1 MRQSGR
7 IVRDF
12 HAPEPPASNFSLPP
26 AGRIWYKALM
36 AARIPPK
43 KSLGQHF
50 LADRN
55 ILTGIVDLLG
65 LQAGQDVVE
74 IGPGPGGLT
83 RALLERGCRV
93 LAVEIDPR
101 CCEALQQEMG
111 REPGFRLVHADA
123 LTADFPALLREA
135 GFRPPVTVAGNFPYN
150 VGTALLRRIL
160 PRREWVR
167 RVGGLLQD
175 EVVGRLAAAPG
186 TPAYG
191 YLTLH
196 AWYYA
201 VTSPG
206 ALVRP
211 GSFRPPPKVLSRTFC
226 SDVRPAPL
234 LPPEAEARY
243 LELISAAFASPRKT
257 LANNL
262 RRAGW
267 PGQPLLDFLAGRGL
281 PADARPAALAPEDYL
296 DLARLPRP
304 AEPGT
309 GRD

>member
-1 MRQSGR
+1 MT
-7 IVRDF
+7 
-12 HAPEPPASNFSLPP
+12 
-26 AGRIWYKALM
+26 
-36 AARIPPK
+36 ARIPPK

-55 ILTGIVDLLG
+55 ILAGILNLLG
-65 LQAGQDVVE
+65 LEAGQEVVE

-83 RALLERGCRV
+83 RSLLERGCRV
-93 LAVEIDPR
+93 LAMEIDPR
-101 CCEALQQEMG
+101 CCETL
-111 REPGFRLVHADA
+111 REELGGAPGFRLVQADA
-123 LTADFPALLREA
+123 LTADFPTLLREA

-150 VGTALLRRIL
+150 VGTAILRRIL
-160 PRREWVR
+160 PQREWVR

-191 YLTLH
+191 YLTLF

-201 VTSPG
+201 VTSAG
-206 ALVRP
+206 TLVRP
-211 GSFRPPPKVLSRTFC
+211 GAFRPPPKVLSRTFR
-226 SDVRPAPL
+226 SNVRPAPL

-243 LELISAAFASPRKT
+243 LELISAAFAAPRKT

-267 PGQPLLDFLAGRGL
+267 PSRPLLDFLAGRGL
-281 PADARPAALAPEDYL
+281 PADARPAALAPEHYL
-296 DLARLPRP
+296 DLARLPQPAGPRP
-304 AEPGT
+304 AEPLPPASVRYTDRQG
-309 GRD
+309 GARGASRRDGG

>member
-1 MRQSGR
+1 MT
-7 IVRDF
+7 
-12 HAPEPPASNFSLPP
+12 
-26 AGRIWYKALM
+26 
-36 AARIPPK
+36 ARIPPK

-55 ILTGIVDLLG
+55 ILAGILDLLG
-65 LQAGQDVVE
+65 LEAGQDVVE

-101 CCEALQQEMG
+101 CGEALRAELG
-111 REPGFRLVHADA
+111 GEPGFRLVQADA
-123 LTADFPALLREA
+123 LKADFPALLREA

-160 PRREWVR
+160 PQREWVR

-175 EVVGRLAAAPG
+175 EVVRRLAAAPG
-186 TPAYG
+186 TPDYG
-191 YLTLH
+191 YLTLY

-201 VTSPG
+201 VTSAG

-211 GSFRPPPKVLSRTFC
+211 GAFRPPPKVRSRTFRAE
-226 SDVRPAPL
+226 VRPAPL

-243 LELISAAFASPRKT
+243 LELVSAAFAAPRKT

-267 PGQPLLDFLAGRGL
+267 PSPPLQDFLSGRGL

-296 DLARLPRP
+296 KLARHPHAAVPDVGPR
-304 AEPGT
+304 
-309 GRD
+309 